1 MQTGGAVEFSTFQR
15 VTRDTNY
22 LRLGG
27 PQGAVL
33 PMLGLASE
41 AGSVLKAYKKYL
53 REGIS
58 LEANREYLNMELG
71 DLLWYIAAIAS
82 TYDLDL
88 NDIAESNIR
97 RTQDRYGV
105 HGIPERFDQLPVF
118 DKEYPEGERFPRHLV
133 IEFTEDRGA
142 RGQAVGKMRLIEA
155 RPNDFPDGTRVNAQG
170 KRIGYK
176 VGGLLGD
183 ELTDNT
189 RQTDA
194 YRFHD
199 AIHLGFFSVL
209 GWSPNMRALLGVKRK
224 SDPETD
230 EVEDGARAIFAEEGL
245 AAVLS
250 RLAKRRMGFLNEA
263 NVDGEVIEVA
273 KAAAEGLEVDVFPGW
288 LWQRAICHGFRA
300 MAQLAANRGG
310 YLIADFD
317 SRSLTYEKVLVHDE

>member
-1 MQTGGAVEFSTFQR
+1 MDFSTFQR
-15 VTRDTNY
+15 VTRDTSY

-41 AGSVLKAYKKYL
+41 TGSVLKAYKKYL

-58 LEANREYLNMELG
+58 LEANREYLSMELG
-71 DLLWYIAAIAS
+71 DLLWYIAAVAS
-82 TYDLDL
+82 AYDLDL
-88 NDIAESNIR
+88 NEIAEANIR
-97 RTQDRYGV
+97 RTQDRYASHETPGRLDQFA
-105 HGIPERFDQLPVF
+105 IFDE
-118 DKEYPEGERFPRHLV
+118 KYPDTERFPRCLV
-133 IEFTEDRGA
+133 IEFTEHRGA
-142 RGQAVGKMRLIEA
+142 RGRMIGRMRLVEA
-155 RPNDFPDGTRVNAQG
+155 TPNAFPDGRQAVSSG
-170 KRIGYK
+170 KLIGYE
-176 VGGLLGD
+176 VGGFLGD

-199 AIHLGFFSVL
+199 AIHLGFLAVL
-209 GWSPNMRALLGVKRK
+209 GWSPNMRALLSVKRK
-224 SDPETD
+224 SNPETD

-250 RLAKRRMGFLNEA
+250 RLAKRRMGFLNET

-273 KAAAEGLEVDVFPGW
+273 KAAAADLEVDGLPGW

-300 MAQLAANRGG
+300 MAQLAEHRGG
-310 YLIADFD
+310 YLVVDLD
-317 SRSLTYEKVLVHDE
+317 TRSLTYKKVLSQ